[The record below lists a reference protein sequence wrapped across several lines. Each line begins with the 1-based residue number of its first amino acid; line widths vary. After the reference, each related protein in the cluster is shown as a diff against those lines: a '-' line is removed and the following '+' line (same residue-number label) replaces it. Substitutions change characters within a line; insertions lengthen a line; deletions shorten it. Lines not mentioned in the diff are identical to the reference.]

1 VSEEHDLDE
10 SENVL
15 LLKTGNYMLAQFLIG
30 ALDEEE
36 IPYLAKG
43 LGSDDRIGTG
53 AITHRG
59 FSPPGLAEIFVNPD
73 DYDRAKE
80 LLDSLE
86 GEDLEDF
93 DDDLDEDE
101 EDDLDDDDEDEDYFD
116 DDDDDR

>member
-1 VSEEHDLDE
+1 MSEDHEIDE

-43 LGSDDRIGTG
+43 LGGDDRVGGG

-59 FSPPGLAEIFVNPD
+59 FSPPGLAEIFVSQE

-86 GEDLEDF
+86 GEDFEDF
-93 DDDLDEDE
+93 DEDE
-101 EDDLDDDDEDEDYFD
+101 EEDEELEDDEDDYYD
-116 DDDDDR
+116 EDDDDR

>member
-1 VSEEHDLDE
+1 MTEEHELDDV
-10 SENVL
+10 ENVL
-15 LLKTGNYMLAQFLIG
+15 LLKTGNYMLAQFLTG

-43 LGSDDRIGTG
+43 LGGNDRVGAG

-59 FSPPGLAEIFVNPD
+59 FNPPGLAEIFVSSD

-93 DDDLDEDE
+93 DEETEDVVGEE
-101 EDDLDDDDEDEDYFD
+101 EDDLFMDDED
-116 DDDDDR
+116 DR